1 MWYAGAMI
9 AQVFGLSVALG
20 PILGIASAVIIA
32 VDPRHVIWSKPTRT
46 SNDSAPAASQTTT
59 QTPI

>member
-20 PILGIASAVIIA
+20 PILGTASAAIIA
-32 VDPRHVIWSKPTRT
+32 VDPRHIIWSKPTRT
-46 SNDSAPAASQTTT
+46 PNDSAPAASQTA